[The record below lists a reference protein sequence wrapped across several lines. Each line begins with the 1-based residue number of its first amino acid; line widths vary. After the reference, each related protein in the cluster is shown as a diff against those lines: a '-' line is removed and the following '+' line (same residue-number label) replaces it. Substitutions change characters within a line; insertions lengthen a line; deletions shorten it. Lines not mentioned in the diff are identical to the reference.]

1 MISILSHHQIHHHH
15 HNHHHHQAT
24 NSTSSSSIGTKFSK
38 SIQTN
43 SINEI
48 SDMWQ
53 DIESVILPPQP
64 SLPSNDNGQFQFTL
78 MNNNHHSPSNTAT
91 TTTSTTNTTNDEQ
104 VMYNTTNSP
113 TETDNANTTTEMYH
127 HHHHHHHN
135 HHDTMLVY
143 DSYPQHEQYHLH
155 HQNHSNYYDQSGYGH
170 PNDTNDYFQLPQ
182 QTTATTLQKLSP
194 TTTNSAPTPPM
205 EQQQQCEYSS
215 SPYNHHHHGSYA
227 LKSISPTST
236 TTRKSSPPVNG
247 EIYFANNLD
256 HSSYGLWPH
265 NNDGEIN
272 VETQQHH
279 HHQQTDKNSASNN
292 SDLNNNEGISL
303 DSIYY
308 NHHHHHH
315 QYGSTGTGSTQ
326 AYWINPNES
335 TAFVA
340 NVTNGSNQQISP
352 PSSPNNNNAIQSS
365 YPNAHHHNHHQQH
378 KQTDSYYTNSNNH
391 QFGTGEM
398 ITGSGIHHLD
408 QSSVA
413 STTTAAA
420 ATTTTAASTTATNE
434 YIASG
439 YNYSVDMVNNSQML
453 HSPKNSCINH
463 LSSIIVGQ
471 ESQSQSQLIIRE
483 DQTSQQLYSQ
493 HAHHQLNTNG
503 YYADNQG
510 HCNNSIN
517 YTTISSSLVTPPTSP
532 PQLVNQSK
540 VLMQSSNTQ
549 LLMQIGI
556 NTIYTTNGTHTV
568 KQTGRGRR
576 GPKSKQAKTASNL
589 LLTMINEN
597 GQLIP
602 SLQPQTPA
610 GKSRRGRKA
619 SGKKKVTQHVCNYD
633 GCTKTYSKSSHLKA
647 HLRTHTGEKPYQCS
661 WKGCGWK
668 FARSDEL
675 TRHFRKHTGDRP
687 FQCQLCER
695 AFSRSDHLSLHMKRH
710 TMLGR

>member
-1 MISILSHHQIHHHH
+1 
-15 HNHHHHQAT
+15 
-24 NSTSSSSIGTKFSK
+24 
-38 SIQTN
+38 
-43 SINEI
+43 
-48 SDMWQ
+48 MWQ
-53 DIESVILPPQP
+53 DIESVILPSQ
-64 SLPSNDNGQFQFTL
+64 
-78 MNNNHHSPSNTAT
+78 PSNTAT
-91 TTTSTTNTTNDEQ
+91 STNDEQ

-113 TETDNANTTTEMYH
+113 TEIDNANRATDMYP
-127 HHHHHHHN
+127 HHHHN
-135 HHDTMLVY
+135 SDTMLVY
-143 DSYPQHEQYHLH
+143 DSYTQHEQYH
-155 HQNHSNYYDQSGYGH
+155 HSHNQSHNDYYDQSGYGH
-170 PNDTNDYFQLPQ
+170 ANDYFQLAPQ
-182 QTTATTLQKLSP
+182 TAETTASQKSSSP
-194 TTTNSAPTPPM
+194 NLAPTPPM
-205 EQQQQCEYSS
+205 EQQHCEYSS
-215 SPYNHHHHGSYA
+215 SLYNHHHHHGSYA

-236 TTRKSSPPVNG
+236 TQIRKSSPPSNS

-256 HSSYGLWPH
+256 HSSFGLWP
-265 NNDGEIN
+265 NNNNEGKIEVDP
-272 VETQQHH
+272 QHRHH
-279 HHQQTDKNSASNN
+279 HHPQTEKNTASNN

-303 DSIYY
+303 DSIYF
-308 NHHHHHH
+308 NHHHHQ
-315 QYGSTGTGSTQ
+315 QYGSTQ
-326 AYWINPNES
+326 AYWINQNEFL
-335 TAFVA
+335 T
-340 NVTNGSNQQISP
+340 NKEYVTNGSNQQISP
-352 PSSPNNNNAIQSS
+352 PSSPNNIAIQSS
-365 YPNAHHHNHHQQH
+365 YSNAHHHHQQ
-378 KQTDSYYTNSNNH
+378 QQQQQQNGSYYTNGNNH
-391 QFGTGEM
+391 QFGTGE
-398 ITGSGIHHLD
+398 IVTGS
-408 QSSVA
+408 
-413 STTTAAA
+413 
-420 ATTTTAASTTATNE
+420 TTAASTNE
-434 YIASG
+434 YMASG
-439 YNYSVDMVNNSQML
+439 YNYPADMVNNCQIV

-463 LSSIIVGQ
+463 SSSTIIVGQ
-471 ESQSQSQLIIRE
+471 ESQSQLIIRE
-483 DQTSQQLYSQ
+483 DQTSQQQQQQHFYPQ
-493 HAHHQLNTNG
+493 HAHHHLHHQLNTNG
-503 YYADNQG
+503 YYNDNNQG

-532 PQLVNQSK
+532 PQLINQSK

-556 NTIYTTNGTHTV
+556 NTIYTTNGTNHTV
-568 KQTGRGRR
+568 KPTGRGRR

-602 SLQPQTPA
+602 SLQPQIPV